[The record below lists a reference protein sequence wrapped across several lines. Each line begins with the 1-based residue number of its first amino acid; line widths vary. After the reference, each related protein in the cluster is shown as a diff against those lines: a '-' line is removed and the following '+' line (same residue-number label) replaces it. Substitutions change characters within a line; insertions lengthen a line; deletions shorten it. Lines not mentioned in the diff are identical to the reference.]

1 MISVG
6 VYEVEA
12 FQIHPL
18 PLTKKGGA
26 TARVQQPSQRQPRKV
41 LSHIVSAE
49 SPARGFVAVAEKV
62 NGEESHA
69 LLSSTA
75 LSTMSTLEIK
85 KELLDLLPRMT
96 GTEEE
101 FSKVESYINELE
113 AKYAAPQTL
122 DFLNLAMGGPWQL
135 LFSTNLRR
143 GPRPNF
149 RLKELVQRIEPN
161 KLQGSVVNVAQWDL
175 AEGDDG
181 IFRSSGTF
189 SVVCGYEIN
198 QGARMIM
205 DLKDHILELLPGSAV
220 PQDVQ
225 ALMGFVHRAMPTEL
239 FDPSQHAMDTTYL
252 DGDLRIV
259 RMTGPLFE
267 GFRDVFIRS
276 GSMEINPL
284 TK

>member
-1 MISVG
+1 MVL
-6 VYEVEA
+6 VAVFEVES
-12 FQIHPL
+12 FQVHPL
-18 PLTKKGGA
+18 PLTNKGG
-26 TARVQQPSQRQPRKV
+26 TTTRVQQSARQLPRQV
-41 LSHIVSAE
+41 SSHVTSAE
-49 SPARGFVAVAEKV
+49 SPALGFGAVAEKV
-62 NGEESHA
+62 HEEESH
-69 LLSSTA
+69 LVLSSSA
-75 LSTMSTLEIK
+75 LSTMSVLDIK
-85 KELLDLLPRMT
+85 QELLDLLPRMT
-96 GTEEE
+96 GTKEE
-101 FSKVESYINELE
+101 FAKVESYINELE

-143 GPRPNF
+143 GPRSNF

-161 KLQGSVVNVAQWDL
+161 KLQGTVVNVAQWDL

-189 SVVCGYEIN
+189 SAVCAYEIN

-205 DLKDHILELLPGSAV
+205 ELKDHIIELLPGSAV

-225 ALMGFVHRAMPTEL
+225 SLMGFLHRAIPTEL
-239 FDPSQHAMDTTYL
+239 FDPNQHAMDTTYL

-267 GFRDVFIRS
+267 GFRDVFIRR
-276 GSMEINPL
+276 GSLEINPL
-284 TK
+284 